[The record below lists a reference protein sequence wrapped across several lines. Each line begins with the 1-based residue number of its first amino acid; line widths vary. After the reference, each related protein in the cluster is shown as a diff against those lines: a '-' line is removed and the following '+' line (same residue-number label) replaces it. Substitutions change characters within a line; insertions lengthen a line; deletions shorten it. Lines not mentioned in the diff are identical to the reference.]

1 MKETTYL
8 IHDLMD
14 TFQDEQGD
22 DTLGVPL
29 LNADQIW
36 DIWDSQRRH
45 IACIQDPDKVQLYI
59 KTGAVTKEGVKL
71 PLYRYTRGSTSL
83 KLYHIHDN
91 RFIPGICSCTID
103 LHIYFN
109 Y

>member
-1 MKETTYL
+1 
-8 IHDLMD
+8 MD

-45 IACIQDPDKVQLYI
+45 IACIQDPDEVQLYI

-91 RFIPGICSCTID
+91 RFIPGICTCTAD
-103 LHIYFN
+103 VEIYFN

>member
-1 MKETTYL
+1 
-8 IHDLMD
+8 MD

-45 IACIQDPDKVQLYI
+45 IECIQDPDKVQ
-59 KTGAVTKEGVKL
+59 
-71 PLYRYTRGSTSL
+71 
-83 KLYHIHDN
+83 
-91 RFIPGICSCTID
+91 
-103 LHIYFN
+103 
-109 Y
+109 